1 VLSLIDSTF
10 KDFLSSLGQGSRLS
24 TIISSFVLAL
34 CFFFYVYAV
43 GSFFN
48 AIVGVLQDRVVYI
61 VAFQS
66 HVISKHIDYSIIIS
80 LTVIWLLLSVKGKTR
95 FVISAL
101 YIACALTGAAFE
113 PRHIVFDAVAIASIP
128 IILGLSL
135 LYPRLSS
142 NINLI
147 DANRSLTINYL
158 ALIGIVTGIAA
169 IVVSSL
175 TPLFAIQLESFP
187 VRHYVYEI
195 FSLLSSSFSPF
206 FMILLIFCLPIKL
219 VLNEFLKRLLSKES
233 GKFDQIFT
241 PYGLD
246 SKIRISCLVLVMLL
260 CIILVLIP
268 HQPTINRDGQRVGT
282 DTHYYV
288 NWTSTISN
296 ADSFN
301 DAVGEAFTINGGD
314 RPVTLLLLSSLIKI
328 LDSDSVPLIIEYTP
342 IILGPLLVLVTYFL
356 TRELTSGN
364 ELTSLVAAFLTSV
377 SFQILVG
384 IFAGF
389 YANWIAV
396 IFGYASLV
404 FLFRFLKSNSKF
416 NFAAFTVLFILV
428 LLSHVYTWTILALVT
443 IIILIVMLKL
453 HYYDKKRTYL
463 LLLSVFACVV
473 IDLLRAA
480 ITNTPPGIQYQID
493 NSIRII
499 NERGH
504 GSFTENFFARWD
516 NIIGVHRRFLAIF
529 SNFIITGLGVY
540 WLVLSK
546 LRNPSTILMIVFLS
560 VGVLPLFVGDWLL
573 QSRVI
578 YEVPFQIPAALAL
591 TYIFKRP
598 GGNVILLAVC
608 IWLVAISVYDVSNLY
623 SVDRPS

>member
-1 VLSLIDSTF
+1 VLFQIDSTF
-10 KDFLSSLGQGSRLS
+10 RGFLSSLGKGNRLF
-24 TIISSFVLAL
+24 TIISSLVLAL

-48 AIVGVLQDRVVYI
+48 TIVGVLQDRVVYI

-66 HVISKHIDYSIIIS
+66 HVITEHIDYSIIIS
-80 LTVIWLLLSVKGKTR
+80 LTAIWMLLCVKGKGR
-95 FVISAL
+95 FVITAL
-101 YIACALTGAAFE
+101 YTACAIAGTAFE
-113 PRHIVFDAVAIASIP
+113 PRHIVFDAVALASVP
-128 IILGLSL
+128 IIVGLSL
-135 LYPRLSS
+135 LYPRLLS
-142 NINLI
+142 NKNLI

-169 IVVSSL
+169 IIVSSL
-175 TPLFAIQLESFP
+175 TPLFAIQLESIP

-206 FMILLIFCLPIKL
+206 LMILLIFCLPVKL
-219 VLNEFLKRLLSKES
+219 LLNEFSKKLLSNES
-233 GKFDQIFT
+233 SKFDQLFR

-246 SKIRISCLVLVMLL
+246 SKIRISCLVLVILL
-260 CIILVLIP
+260 CIVLVLIP
-268 HQPTINRDGQRVGT
+268 HQTTINRDGQRVGT

-296 ADSFN
+296 AESFN

-314 RPVTLLLLSSLIKI
+314 RPLTLLFLSNLVKI
-328 LDSDSVPLIIEYTP
+328 VDTNTVALAIEYTP

-404 FLFRFLKSNSKF
+404 FLFRFLKSNRKF
-416 NFAAFTVLFILV
+416 NFTAFTVLSIMV

-443 IIILIVMLKL
+443 VFILIVMLKL
-453 HYYDKKRTYL
+453 DYYDKKRTYF
-463 LLLSVFACVV
+463 LLLSVFTCVV

-516 NIIGVHRRFLAIF
+516 NIIEVHKRFLAIF

-546 LRNPSTILMIVFLS
+546 LRNRFTILMIAFLS

-578 YEVPFQIPAALAL
+578 YEVPFQISAALAL

-598 GGNVILLAVC
+598 GGNVVVLAVC

-623 SVDRPS
+623 SVDRSS